1 VQNRATHPITF
12 EEALHAYFAI
22 SDISTIAISGLAGTT
37 YIDKT
42 EAARRKPQTATLVTI
57 TAETD
62 RVYLDTTGRC
72 AIEDRGWPPPRR
84 HRKGRRCVERGVES
98 LGRKGRRHGRS
109 RRPCVARHGLRR
121 GQGMSPTTRCGS
133 PPMASTRCRR

>member
-1 VQNRATHPITF
+1 MTFAPTLSLRLGVQNRATHPIIF

-42 EAARRKPQTATLVTI
+42 EAARRKPQTAALVTI

-62 RVYLDTTGRC
+62 RVYLDTPGRC
-72 AIEDRGWPPPRR
+72 AIEDRGWRR
-84 HRKGRRCVERGVES
+84 RVVIEKVGAASSAVWKPS
-98 LGRKGRRHGRS
+98 A
-109 RRPCVARHGLRR
+109 PARDAG
-121 GQGMSPTTRCGS
+121 
-133 PPMASTRCRR
+133 